1 MRKRERIQPFL
12 QEIGKI
18 WAEEC
23 PDWRF
28 GQLLVNV
35 IGSFDG
41 DPFFM
46 EEDEFLDKF
55 KQYFH
60 K

>member
-1 MRKRERIQPFL
+1 MRKKDRIQPFM

-18 WAEEC
+18 WEEEC

-35 IGSFDG
+35 VNSFDK

-46 EEDEFLDKF
+46 EEDEFLDRF
-55 KQYFH
+55 KNFF
-60 K
+60 KK